1 MEGDRGIIL
10 RKEKHMPSNQA
21 LVPATRLCRQCR
33 RDLPLDTEHFHRH
46 SHHKHGFREVCR
58 DCRREARQNARRE
71 AYGKAEKTLVLKY
84 ARDIRAGANLPS
96 HERLHYVL
104 SQYLGGT
111 EGIASSFAHHLQ
123 VAKPGSRLA
132 VALIRTVVDMIVAE
146 ERRREQREE
155 DQQTELSQL
164 SHEALRQRVDDL
176 LVDMLEREGLE
187 LVPKGWRCER
197 CGCAPQ
203 GDERA

>member
-1 MEGDRGIIL
+1 
-10 RKEKHMPSNQA
+10 MPPVA
-21 LVPATRLCRQCR
+21 EVPPTQRRCKKCR
-33 RDLPLDTEHFHRH
+33 RDLPLNAEHFHRH
-46 SHHKHGFREVCR
+46 ARHKFGFREICR
-58 DCRREARQNARRE
+58 ECRRAARQNARRE

-146 ERRREQREE
+146 ERRREQRAEE
-155 DQQTELSQL
+155 QQTELSQL

-176 LVDMLEREGLE
+176 LVDMLDRQGLE
-187 LVPKGWRCER
+187 VVPKGWRCER

-203 GDERA
+203 GVE

>member
-10 RKEKHMPSNQA
+10 RKEKHMPPDQA
-21 LVPATRLCRQCR
+21 LVPATRICRRCR
-33 RDLPLDTEHFHRH
+33 RDLPLDPEHFHRH
-46 SHHKHGFREVCR
+46 ARHKHGFREVCKS
-58 DCRREARQNARRE
+58 CRSWTRKNARRE
-71 AYGKAEKTLVLKY
+71 TYGKAEKTLVLRY

-111 EGIASSFAHHLQ
+111 EGIASSFAHHLE

-132 VALIRTVVDMIVAE
+132 VALLRTVIDMTVAE
-146 ERRREQREE
+146 ERKREQREE
-155 DQQTELSQL
+155 EQQTELSQL

-176 LVDMLEREGLE
+176 LVDMLDRQGLE

-197 CGCAPQ
+197 CGGASSH
-203 GDERA
+203 DE

>member
-1 MEGDRGIIL
+1 VSAEHVSL
-10 RKEKHMPSNQA
+10 
-21 LVPATRLCRQCR
+21 PATRTCRHCR
-33 RDLPLDTEHFHRH
+33 RDLPLDAAHFHRH
-46 SHHKHGFREVCR
+46 VRHPHGFRPICR
-58 DCRREARQNARRE
+58 ECRSKARKNLLREQ
-71 AYGKAEKTLVLKY
+71 YGKAEKTLVLKY

-104 SQYLGGT
+104 GQYLGGT

-132 VALIRTVVDMIVAE
+132 VALIRTVVDMTVAE
-146 ERRREQREE
+146 EQKREQRAEE
-155 DQQTELSQL
+155 QQTELSQL

-176 LVDMLEREGLE
+176 LVDMLERQGLE

-197 CGCAPQ
+197 CGCAPP
-203 GDERA
+203 GGERHSANGPFSAFATDP